1 MDITLDTTSDLDV
14 TDEWPLAGIMDSD
27 LQWITASS
35 LPNSNVDDDNDFFD
49 FAINDFKFGT
59 SKKTP
64 LSHRLKVGMIVNTS
78 GYNLGFSKFLEYGTI
93 VKITERSPHS
103 PARNAFD
110 RETKQFHV
118 QFFSGREKTFSR
130 SHTLVPCPERYLT
143 KDVSNMSQDCI
154 NTYEFFLAVGK
165 NDLKTIGIMLKEET
179 VAVDIKFPE
188 FLVGLMDFED
198 TYHLGATA
206 LMYAVTRKRADLI
219 SLLVFYGADVNE
231 KGGPDNFPLMFI
243 ELNGEKSFYSRRS
256 FKWIGNTQ
264 LHPQNY
270 FDLKCCRALAKSGRL
285 SASWVSPE
293 GRSLL
298 FRVMSEALLDYDLC
312 TEIAAQ
318 LIQAGANVNHID
330 NEGCTPIWRCY
341 ENTRDAKKMQFLV
354 ENGADINICHDAL
367 AYIRYED
374 DNVLVGSEFSYDDIK
389 PLLEIG
395 LDIQYLQEMM
405 NSEMYRDTRRFKNI
419 PSSLDYIDLDEIRDT
434 YHEDTYHEEYY
445 SSFESQKFQNF
456 LFYADKNDDVVD
468 MLNRGLDFCVQGD
481 DDRHSSFYP
490 NYSDDDFDIG
500 SFHSFEDDGF
510 RINISKPKPKTP
522 LQFFEGTHTRDLKAG
537 VVFITSVISGTEML
551 LYDAVLDT
559 IAEEIL
565 DFLFFKCDRELVLE
579 IEERGY
585 VNKMDQMWQ
594 CYNVACSYN
603 VEGLKKAPA
612 CEWTALHPMFRK
624 RHWIQSGEE
633 RCVGGSVKALWDDED
648 EENKKKHINDLKPLQ

>member
-1 MDITLDTTSDLDV
+1 MDITLDTTSDLNV
-14 TDEWPLAGIMDSD
+14 TDEWPLAGLVDSD
-27 LQWITASS
+27 LQWPTAS
-35 LPNSNVDDDNDFFD
+35 LPDDNDLFYSYGGKLPFLR
-49 FAINDFKFGT
+49 
-59 SKKTP
+59 P
-64 LSHRLKVGMIVNTS
+64 RLEVGMIVNTS
-78 GYNLGFSKFLEYGTI
+78 GYHLGFSNEFLEYGTI
-93 VKITERSPHS
+93 VKITERSPDS
-103 PARNAFD
+103 LARNAFD

-130 SHTLVPCPERYLT
+130 SHTLCPCPERYLT

-165 NDLKTIGIMLKEET
+165 NDLKTVGIMLKEET

-198 TYHLGATA
+198 KYHLGATA

-219 SLLVFYGADVNE
+219 SLLIFHGADVNE

-243 ELNGEKSFYSRRS
+243 ELNGEKNFHSRQS
-256 FKWIGNTQ
+256 CFTYAHTQ
-264 LHPQNY
+264 HQPQNY
-270 FDLKCCRALAKSGRL
+270 FDLKCCRALARSGRL

-298 FRVMSEALLDYDLC
+298 FRVMSEALLEYDLC
-312 TEIAAQ
+312 TKIAAQ

-330 NEGCTPIWRCY
+330 NEGCTPLWRCY
-341 ENTRDAKKMQFLV
+341 ESTRDAKKMKFLV

-367 AYIRYED
+367 AFIRYED

-405 NSEMYRDTRRFKNI
+405 NSEMYGDIRRLKNI
-419 PSSLDYIDLDEIRDT
+419 PSSLDYIDIDEIRET
-434 YHEDTYHEEYY
+434 YHEVHEDTYHEEYRFHSGSYKYY
-445 SSFESQKFQNF
+445 SSFETHEFKNF
-456 LFYADKNDDVVD
+456 LFYADNNDDVVD

-481 DDRHSSFYP
+481 DDRQSSFYP

-500 SFHSFEDDGF
+500 SWHSFQDSRF
-510 RINISKPKPKTP
+510 SKPKPKTP
-522 LQFFEGTHTRDLKAG
+522 LQFFEETHTRDLKAG

-633 RCVGGSVKALWDDED
+633 RCLGGSVKALWDGED
-648 EENKKKHINDLKPLQ
+648 GENTKKHIKDLKPLQ

>member
-1 MDITLDTTSDLDV
+1 VMDITLDTTSDLDV

-35 LPNSNVDDDNDFFD
+35 LPNSNVDDDDVFSD

-59 SKKTP
+59 SRKTP
-64 LSHRLKVGMIVNTS
+64 LFSHRLKVGMIVNTS
-78 GYNLGFSKFLEYGTI
+78 GYNHGFSNFLGEYGTI
-93 VKITERSPHS
+93 VKIDLYDFVSSTE
-103 PARNAFD
+103 

-118 QFFSGREKTFSR
+118 QFFSGQEKTFSR

-198 TYHLGATA
+198 AYHLGATA

-243 ELNGEKSFYSRRS
+243 ELNGEKSFYSRRF
-256 FKWIGNTQ
+256 FKGMGNTQ
-264 LHPQNY
+264 LRPQNY
-270 FDLKCCRALAKSGRL
+270 FDLKCCRALAKSGHL

-298 FRVMSEALLDYDLC
+298 FRVMSEAKLDYDLC

-330 NEGCTPIWRCY
+330 NKGRTPLWSCY
-341 ENTRDAKKMQFLV
+341 DYTGDAKKMQFLV

-367 AYIRYED
+367 ASIRYEH
-374 DNVLVGSEFSYDDIK
+374 DNAEFSYDDIK

-405 NSEMYRDTRRFKNI
+405 NLDVYADTGRFKNI
-419 PSSLDYIDLDEIRDT
+419 HYIDLDDVRDAYLDT
-434 YHEDTYHEEYY
+434 YYEEYY
-445 SSFESQKFQNF
+445 SSLESQKFQNF
-456 LFYADKNDDVVD
+456 LFYADNNDDVVD
-468 MLNRGLDFCVQGD
+468 MLNRGIDFCVQGD
-481 DDRHSSFYP
+481 DNRHSTLYP
-490 NYSDDDFDIG
+490 NFSDDDFHTG

-522 LQFFEGTHTRDLKAG
+522 LQFFEETHTRDLKAG

-594 CYNVACSYN
+594 CYNVSCSYN

-648 EENKKKHINDLKPLQ
+648 EENKKGHIYDLKSLH